1 MRLLALLLVLANV
14 GFAAWS
20 QGWLGSWSSP
30 AVLQAEPH
38 RLTDQ
43 RQAQAVRVLT
53 APELALAERAERE
66 AQDASRQRVCLQSPL
81 LGESQA
87 NALRSVLERSYPNLA
102 WSLDITQEPARWI
115 IYMGKYANTTL
126 LERKKTELRELG
138 VPFEELRK
146 ADLQLGLSL
155 GHYPSEAEAR
165 TALAGMAPR
174 GIRSAT
180 VVLESEE
187 IEGRVL
193 RLPSVDEATRANL
206 TALPELAGRS
216 LQPC

>member
-1 MRLLALLLVLANV
+1 MRTWALVLLLANLA
-14 GFAAWS
+14 FAAWS
-20 QGWLGSWSSP
+20 QGWLGPWSSS
-30 AVLQAEPH
+30 AVLQAEPY
-38 RLTDQ
+38 RLAEQ
-43 RQAQAVRVLT
+43 RNPQAVRVLT

-87 NALRSVLERSYPNLA
+87 SAVRAALERGYPNLA

-115 IYMGKYANTTL
+115 IYMGKYSTSVL

-155 GHYPSEAEAR
+155 GHYVTEAEAR

-180 VVLESEE
+180 VVQESEE
-187 IEGRVL
+187 FEGSVL
-193 RLPSVDEATRANL
+193 RLPSVDEATRASL
-206 TALPELAGRS
+206 TALPELAGRA